1 VTILRVWSVN
11 VARPRVIGQRHGADV
26 WSAIGKVPVTSDSV
40 ELGWLNLSGD
50 DQSDRSVHGG
60 IDKGVYV
67 YPGEH
72 QPLWRSAGIAAA
84 PGLFGE
90 NLTTEG
96 LTEEDV
102 HLGDHFTWG
111 PCELVVT
118 QPRTPC
124 YKLAMHL
131 RRPDIAKLM
140 IDSGSS
146 GWYLRVLRTGTV
158 TIGEPMRRTVHR
170 ADLPTI
176 HDVFAW
182 TIRAPREPANIRR
195 LLAVAELASQYAQG
209 LANLGR

>member
-1 VTILRVWSVN
+1 VTILSVRSIN
-11 VARPRVIGQRHGADV
+11 VAQPRVIGQRHGTDV
-26 WSAIGKVPVTSDSV
+26 WSAIGKVPLASDSA

-50 DQSDRSVHGG
+50 DQADRSVHGG

-72 QPLWRSAGIAAA
+72 HPWWRSAGIPAA

-96 LTEEDV
+96 LTEADV
-102 HLGDHFTWG
+102 HLGDHFVWG

-131 RRPDIAKLM
+131 RRPDIARLM
-140 IDSGSS
+140 IDSGAS
-146 GWYLRVLRTGTV
+146 GWYLRVLKTGTV

-170 ADLPTI
+170 AELPTI
-176 HDVFAW
+176 HDVFTW
-182 TIRAPREPANIRR
+182 TIRTPRKPGNIRR
-195 LLAVAELASQYAQG
+195 LLAAPELASQYAQVLTK
-209 LANLGR
+209 LAS